1 MTAPASRT
9 GKLLL
14 GAGLVLTLHVIGVSA
29 YHTLYRD
36 RIFPGVRLDGAP
48 VGGLTKAEFLAQTET
63 GRLAL
68 LQRLRPLTLERAGT
82 PDRLRFEIPS
92 LLVNG
97 EYLWDQAFQNGR
109 DPKAASFYA
118 PISLRW
124 QQPSLQ
130 LTDAIMADPEALRS
144 DLASTLARAGWTQRA
159 QPAEFRF
166 ESDASS
172 PEATRVRIEPAKDER
187 ELDLTAAADRIMQA
201 IRNGDDA
208 PVPLPFTSQP
218 APFPSTE
225 ALSVLLPQ
233 AQRWASAPVT
243 LKSGGTDTILNTATL
258 AAWTEVVRTAS
269 GTASTVTLG
278 LNRERVEA
286 ALNALPSTRLQEPL
300 NGSLTVNE
308 QHTVT
313 SLTLPTRGQKLN
325 LDATLASIV
334 RALDAAE
341 PAARVATTTID
352 TVYATFEGPDA
363 ERLGIRELLGQG
375 VSNFAG
381 SPSNRRK
388 NIALGASK
396 INQTLVA
403 PGAEFSTL
411 TTLGKIDGEN
421 GWLPELVIKG
431 NKTIPEYG
439 GGLCQVSTTVFR
451 SALNVGLPITER
463 RNHSYRVRYYEPMGT
478 DASIYEPDLDFKF
491 RNDTPN
497 WLLITQERDGDTLRF
512 LMWGT
517 KDGRVASTTDPVVT
531 RVTPAPP
538 KKLIET
544 TEIPVGTT
552 KCTESEHA
560 GATARF
566 DYAVQYANG
575 PMATTTF
582 TSVYRPWQAVCLV
595 GVAPGSAPTTPAQG
609 VDASGQ
615 NSAG

>member
-1 MTAPASRT
+1 MTAPATRT

-14 GAGLVLTLHVIGVSA
+14 GAGLILAFHVIGVSA
-29 YHTLYRD
+29 YHALYRD
-36 RIFPGVRLDGAP
+36 RLFPGVLLDGTP
-48 VGGLTKAEFLAQTET
+48 VGGLTKSQFLAQTEA

-68 LQRLRPLTLERAGT
+68 LQRQRPLTLERT
-82 PDRLRFEIPS
+82 DTSERLRFEIPS
-92 LLVNG
+92 LLVDG
-97 EYLWDQAFQNGR
+97 EHLWKKAFQHGR
-109 DPKAASFYA
+109 DPKTPAFYA

-124 QQPSLQ
+124 QQPSLA
-130 LTDAIMADPEALRS
+130 LTDAITADPEALRTN
-144 DLASTLARAGWTQRA
+144 LIAAVARAGWTQSG
-159 QPAEFRF
+159 QPAELRY
-166 ESDASS
+166 EPDPSA
-172 PEATRVRIEPAKDER
+172 PETIRVRIEPAKEDRQLEV
-187 ELDLTAAADRIMQA
+187 TAATARIMQA
-201 IRNGDDA
+201 VRNGEDA
-208 PVPLPFTSQP
+208 PVALPFILRP
-218 APFPSTE
+218 APSPSAE
-225 ALSVLLPQ
+225 ALTALLPQ

-243 LKSGGTDTILNTATL
+243 LKSDQTDTVFSAATL
-258 AAWTEVVRTAS
+258 AAWTEIIDTAPS
-269 GTASTVTLG
+269 GTQPLTLG

-286 ALNALPSTRLQEPL
+286 ALSALPSTRLQEPH
-300 NGSLTVNE
+300 NGTLTVSAENK
-308 QHTVT
+308 VT

-334 RALDAAE
+334 RALDTVD
-341 PAARVATTTID
+341 PDARIATTTID

-375 VSNFAG
+375 SSNYAG
-381 SPSNRRK
+381 SPTNRRK

-396 INQTLVA
+396 INQTLVG

-431 NKTIPEYG
+431 NKTIPEFG

-478 DASIYEPDLDFKF
+478 DASIYEPNLDFKF
-491 RNDTPN
+491 RNDTPS

-517 KDGRVASTTDPVVT
+517 KDGRVASSTNPVVT
-531 RVTPAPP
+531 SVIPAPP

-552 KCTESEHA
+552 KCPESEHA

-566 DYAVQYANG
+566 NYAIQYANG
-575 PMATTTF
+575 QMATTTF

-595 GVAPGSAPTTPAQG
+595 GVAPGSAPTTPVQG